1 LPDVEAL
8 EPGHESMAQLRTDS
22 PIVPS
27 AGDRFVIR
35 SLSPSV
41 TLGGGVIL
49 NPRGVKLKARTTKVF
64 ANLDQE
70 DQQGIVLALIRSGGL
85 DGCPRR
91 ELLGLSGLSAKALDA
106 ILQSLLTSRIVARF
120 DPAEDRLV
128 HSDFVKILKKKIM
141 ERLDSFHA
149 ENPLKDGMPKQEL
162 RSNVP
167 GEDKLFRKVMDLL
180 IAEEDLVDQGDSVRS
195 SKHKVRLKEEEK
207 TLKAEILRMIVQG
220 GNAPPLVK
228 EIIAGTKA
236 EARQVRNLLD
246 ILEKENKVVRIKEDM
261 YFSAG
266 FMKEI
271 REKLVEFIH
280 RQGSLTPSQFHEITG
295 SSRKYNIPLLEYFDR
310 QRFTIRVG
318 DQRVLRGSL
327 T

>member
-1 LPDVEAL
+1 
-8 EPGHESMAQLRTDS
+8 
-22 PIVPS
+22 
-27 AGDRFVIR
+27 
-35 SLSPSV
+35 
-41 TLGGGVIL
+41 
-49 NPRGVKLKARTTKVF
+49 
-64 ANLDQE
+64 
-70 DQQGIVLALIRSGGL
+70 
-85 DGCPRR
+85 
-91 ELLGLSGLSAKALDA
+91 
-106 ILQSLLTSRIVARF
+106 
-120 DPAEDRLV
+120 
-128 HSDFVKILKKKIM
+128 
-141 ERLDSFHA
+141 
-149 ENPLKDGMPKQEL
+149 
-162 RSNVP
+162 
-167 GEDKLFRKVMDLL
+167 
-180 IAEEDLVDQGDSVRS
+180 
-195 SKHKVRLKEEEK
+195 
-207 TLKAEILRMIVQG
+207 MIVQG